1 MVLRQEGF
9 TIVIETMVVAAVVED
24 MMMMMMPLMIPFIQ
38 GLLFDMHLLISQ
50 ETQVVCC

>member
-1 MVLRQEGF
+1 MVLRHEGF

-24 MMMMMMPLMIPFIQ
+24 MMMMMPLMMPFIQ

-50 ETQVVCC
+50 ETQVVRC